1 MRVLSRLALLACR
14 HFPVDHGKWR
24 LDPLIVKPEGAGP
37 VRYTGHYGIK
47 YDLDLS
53 HTVMWR
59 IYSRGIYE
67 GNTIRHLAKMLRRG
81 AFGKT
86 PVFLDIG
93 ANIGVYSLLVAKLS
107 PESQVHSF
115 EPNPAAL
122 EILRSNIALNEVDN
136 IHVHAVGLSDKEET
150 CRLYNESMAQASL
163 HKTGQHGDYI
173 DIQVRPLDAVLDDIG
188 VSRVDLIKIDV
199 EGHEP
204 AVLDGAERMFAHNKR
219 MAVIMEIDKNA
230 ALTGTRDQLFR
241 RMVDM
246 GFSAYIPKGY
256 PRAMKE
262 VKTVPERYE
271 DNVIFLRGFAT

>member
-1 MRVLSRLALLACR
+1 MPVLSRLALLACR
-14 HFPVDHGKWR
+14 HLPVDHGKWQ
-24 LDPLIVKPEGAGP
+24 LEPLLVKPEGAER
-37 VRYTGHYGIK
+37 VRYTGHHGIK

-67 GNTIRHLAKMLRRG
+67 ANTARHLVKMLRRG
-81 AFGKT
+81 AFGKA

-93 ANIGVYSLLVAKLS
+93 ANIGAYSLLVAKLD

-122 EILRSNIALNEVDN
+122 DTLRNNIALNAVDN
-136 IHVHAVGLSDKEET
+136 IQVHAVGLSNEEAT

-163 HKTGQHGDYI
+163 HRMGQHGDYI
-173 DIQVRPLDAVLDDIG
+173 EIQVRPLDEVLDDIG

-199 EGHEP
+199 EGHEA
-204 AVLDGAERMFAHNKR
+204 AVLDGAERMFARNKR

-230 ALTGTRDQLFR
+230 ALTGSRDQLFR
-241 RMVDM
+241 RMLDM
-246 GFSAYIPKGY
+246 GFSAYMPKGF
-256 PRAMKE
+256 PRGMKE
-262 VKTVPERYE
+262 VKTLPEGYE
-271 DNVIFLRGFAT
+271 DNVIFLRGFET